1 MNKPMNSTNSFLEF
15 RSLLVGVGIA
25 TVVLLIVYL
34 VIPVPKETSPT
45 VSPTPEVAESVEVV
59 DLNESTL
66 DEENE
71 TDGIPETSTSVPGI
85 DMSKVSTFEDILTN
99 FSSSFERFS
108 AIYQLA
114 GQSTENQLVT
124 LLNEVNDFQFDITN
138 EYWKTDTLSILLRRL
153 VAVNPVTATAQFK
166 QLSQDKQ
173 RYIVTFVF
181 YDWAK
186 IDLDGAIAFVT
197 DSDDYIIK
205 FVAADGIMEANSS
218 LPTEK
223 LKDLANRL
231 GGPGED
237 YLRRHFAEDFYE
249 EELANPEAAWFELAD
264 DPALFDYDNMH
275 RIWTVVEAWV
285 KKDGIAIIDTM
296 IETIPDEDMKYS
308 VLNNAIQT
316 AASIDP
322 VEALDYALA
331 LDAEERY
338 SSYGMIVVQTWAQS
352 EPLSALD
359 QIISLES
366 DIDKNRLVTS
376 LFSTWAHNDAETML
390 DSLGRVPEEYQ
401 DTARV
406 AAIQSLAFQT
416 DEESESGLEKAVSLL
431 AEVRNES
438 SKMQAARTIAIAWAR
453 EDLDEAL
460 NWAVTDPNVEGFGEQ
475 LVGQMLTNIAYSDPD
490 KAFETALAQP
500 LVGEGD
506 DAVGM
511 EAQVLSIMGYSN
523 LDKAME
529 FLPKVREG
537 KTKTQAISGLGSALA
552 MNGRIEEAVE
562 LGNDLPENEQLAYY
576 TNVGTSS
583 LTMGMIAGGSDTS
596 VFDTLDMIPSDEAK
610 SKIAVTA
617 VMMNSMNATL
627 SEDEIESLKE
637 EYISEE
643 DLEEMEEG
651 MEQMGTFPMPFFGL

>member
-1 MNKPMNSTNSFLEF
+1 MKSTNSFLEF
-15 RSLLVGVGIA
+15 RSLLFGVGIA

-34 VIPVPKETSPT
+34 VIPVREETPPT
-45 VSPTPEVAESVEVV
+45 VSPTPEVAESTEVV
-59 DLNESTL
+59 DFDESTL

-71 TDGIPETSTSVPGI
+71 ASGTPASSTSVPGI

-114 GQSTENQLVT
+114 GRSNENQLVT

-153 VAVNPVTATAQFK
+153 VAVNPVTATAQLK
-166 QLSQDKQ
+166 QLSQDEQ
-173 RYIVTFVF
+173 WYIVTFVF

-186 IDLDGAIAFVT
+186 IDLDGAIAFVN
-197 DSDDYIIK
+197 DSDDYIIE
-205 FVAADGIMEANSS
+205 FVAVDGIMEANSS

-231 GGPGED
+231 GGAGED
-237 YLRRHFAEDFYE
+237 YLHRHFAEDFYE

-275 RIWTVVEAWV
+275 RIRTVVEAWV
-285 KKDGIAIIDTM
+285 KKDGIAIIDTI

-308 VLNNAIQT
+308 VLHNALRT

-322 VEALDYALA
+322 AEALDYAVA

-338 SSYGMIVVQTWAQS
+338 SSYGTSVVGTWAQS
-352 EPLSALD
+352 EPLLALD

-366 DIDKNRLVTS
+366 DIDKNPLVTS
-376 LFSTWAHNDAETML
+376 LFSTWARNDAEIML
-390 DSLGRVPEEYQ
+390 DSLSRVPEEYQ

-406 AAIQSLAFQT
+406 AAIQTLAFL
-416 DEESESGLEKAVSLL
+416 EPKSGLGREEAVNLL

-438 SKMQAARTIAIAWAR
+438 SKMQAARTIAMAWAR

-460 NWAVTDPNVEGFGEQ
+460 NWAATDPNVEGFGEQ

-537 KTKTQAISGLGSALA
+537 KTKSQAISGLGSALA

-562 LGNDLPENEQLAYY
+562 LGKELSESEQITYY

-651 MEQMGTFPMPFFGL
+651 MDQMGTFPMPFFGL

>member
-1 MNKPMNSTNSFLEF
+1 MNSTNSFLEV

-34 VIPVPKETSPT
+34 VIPVREESSPT
-45 VSPTPEVAESVEVV
+45 VSPTPEVAESAEVV
-59 DLNESTL
+59 DLDESIL
-66 DEENE
+66 VEENE
-71 TDGIPETSTSVPGI
+71 ASSIPESSTSVPGI
-85 DMSKVSTFEDILTN
+85 DISNVATFEDILTN

-114 GQSTENQLVT
+114 GQSNENQLVT

-153 VAVNPVTATAQFK
+153 VAVNPVTATAQLE
-166 QLSQDKQ
+166 QLSQDEQ
-173 RYIVTFVF
+173 WSIVSSVF
-181 YDWAK
+181 NDWAK

-197 DSDDYIIK
+197 DSDDYIIE
-205 FVAADGIMEANSS
+205 FSAVNGIIEANSS
-218 LPTEK
+218 LPTEE
-223 LKDLANRL
+223 LKDLAARL
-231 GGPGED
+231 GEPGKD

-275 RIWTVVEAWV
+275 RIRTVVEAWV
-285 KKDGIAIIDTM
+285 KKDGIAIIDTI

-308 VLNNAIQT
+308 VLTNAIQT

-331 LDAEERY
+331 LDAKERY
-338 SSYGMIVVQTWAQS
+338 SSYGTNVVHTWAQS

-366 DIDKNRLVTS
+366 DIDKKRLVTS

-390 DSLGRVPEEYQ
+390 DSLGHVPEEFQ
-401 DTARV
+401 DAARV

-438 SKMQAARTIAIAWAR
+438 SKMQAARTIATAWAR

-460 NWAVTDPNVEGFGEQ
+460 NWAATDPNVEGFGEQ
-475 LVGQMLTNIAYSDPD
+475 LVGQMLTNIAYSDPE

-511 EAQVLSIMGYSN
+511 EAQVLSIMGFSN
-523 LDKAME
+523 LDKAIE
-529 FLPKVREG
+529 LLPKVREG
-537 KTKTQAISGLGSALA
+537 KTKTQATSGVGNALA

-562 LGNDLPENEQLAYY
+562 LGNDLSENEQLEYY
-576 TNVGTSS
+576 TSVGRMS
-583 LTMGMIAGGSDTS
+583 LSMAMIAGGSDTS

-637 EYISEE
+637 YISEE
-643 DLEEMEEG
+643 DLKEMEEG
-651 MEQMGTFPMPFFGL
+651 MDQMGTFPMPFFGL

>member
-1 MNKPMNSTNSFLEF
+1 MNKPMKSTNSFLEF
-15 RSLLVGVGIA
+15 RSLLFGVGIA
-25 TVVLLIVYL
+25 TFVLLIVYL
-34 VIPVPKETSPT
+34 VIPVREETPPT
-45 VSPTPEVAESVEVV
+45 VSPTPEVAESTEVV
-59 DLNESTL
+59 DFDESTL
-66 DEENE
+66 DEGNE
-71 TDGIPETSTSVPGI
+71 ANGIPETSTFVPGI
-85 DMSKVSTFEDILTN
+85 DISNVATFEDILTN

-153 VAVNPVTATAQFK
+153 VAVNPVTATAQLE
-166 QLSQDKQ
+166 QLSQDEQ
-173 RYIVTFVF
+173 WSIVSLVF
-181 YDWAK
+181 NDWAK
-186 IDLDGAIAFVT
+186 IDLDGAIAFII
-197 DSDDYIIK
+197 DSDEYVME
-205 FVAADGIMEANSS
+205 FLAVDGIMQANSS

-231 GGPGED
+231 GGAGED
-237 YLRRHFAEDFYE
+237 YLRQHFAEDFYE

-264 DPALFDYDNMH
+264 DSALFDYDNMH
-275 RIWTVVEAWV
+275 RIRTVVEAWV
-285 KKDGIAIIDTM
+285 KKDGIVIIDTI
-296 IETIPDEDMKYS
+296 IESIPDEDMKYS
-308 VLNNAIQT
+308 VLSSALRT

-322 VEALDYALA
+322 AEALDYAVA

-338 SSYGMIVVQTWAQS
+338 SSYGTSVVQTWAQS

-359 QIISLES
+359 QIVSLES

-376 LFSTWAHNDAETML
+376 LFSTWAHNDAETVL
-390 DSLGRVPEEYQ
+390 GSLGRVPEEYQ

-438 SKMQAARTIAIAWAR
+438 SKMQAARTIATAWAR

-460 NWAVTDPNVEGFGEQ
+460 NWAATDPNVEGFGEQ

-537 KTKTQAISGLGSALA
+537 KTKTQAISGVGNALA

-562 LGNDLPENEQLAYY
+562 LGKELSESEQITYY

-617 VMMNSMNATL
+617 VMMNSMNTTL

-651 MEQMGTFPMPFFGL
+651 MDQMGTFPMPLFGL